1 MIQLTLID
9 GRKHLFNPDLIQE
22 TGAYFCNGSGVAIHL
37 GAGVDASGF
46 DQRNFV
52 VMQACEPLDIVDEP
66 AAVALLREAWK
77 MRSEMSPFSLTSYVM
92 IDEDGA
98 VAFMGIS
105 A

>member
-1 MIQLTLID
+1 MIQLTLLD

-22 TGAYFCNGSGVAIHL
+22 TGTYTWNKYGSKAEHDV
-37 GAGVDASGF
+37 SEE
-46 DQRNFV
+46 RNFV
-52 VMQACEPLDIVDEP
+52 LMTGGCEPLDILDEP